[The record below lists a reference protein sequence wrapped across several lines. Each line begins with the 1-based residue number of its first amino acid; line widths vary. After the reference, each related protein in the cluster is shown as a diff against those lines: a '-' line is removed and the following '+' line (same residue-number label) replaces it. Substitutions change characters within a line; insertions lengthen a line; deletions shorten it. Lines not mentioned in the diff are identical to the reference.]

1 MRRTDIKLFKI
12 HPSGRI
18 FVSAVQFCP
27 QGKQPKHIAQG
38 MVQMNEL
45 NSKLE
50 GECWSNLNH
59 SEKFRSTHNILK
71 FYKTI
76 LALR

>member
-1 MRRTDIKLFKI
+1 MRRTNIKLFEI

-18 FVSAVQFCP
+18 CVSAVQFYP

-45 NSKLE
+45 NSKFE
-50 GECWSNLNH
+50 GEC
-59 SEKFRSTHNILK
+59 RAI
-71 FYKTI
+71 
-76 LALR
+76 